1 MFLSKVELE
10 SFLKSFILF
19 FFSLGVL
26 AAVLFYINYTK
37 NIQTLNEKLFNEM
50 RLCSYDLKCEKFT
63 IDFLEKNKQKLY
75 TLYQN
80 DDGLRSYY
88 PIPNSQKYIML
99 LKFSKE
105 NYAKEIHTLQNQATI
120 NFLMVLGVIFLL
132 SILFSIYALY
142 PLKNALL
149 LTQEFIK
156 DILHDFNTPLATLRL
171 NTSMLKKE
179 LDDNEK
185 LIRIE
190 QSVENVLHLQEHLR
204 SSLFNHDMQKERF
217 ELKKVLKEQV
227 QMLEKNYPDI
237 TFFIEIDSSI
247 ILFSDK
253 KAIIRI
259 INNILS
265 NAAKYNSTKG
275 SVTITYNKNSHSLCI
290 KDTGAGIKN
299 PKMIF
304 ERFYKEQER
313 GIGIGLHIV
322 KKLCDEL
329 GIGIEVQSSKGDGT
343 TFQLHLKKLILL

>member
-1 MFLSKVELE
+1 MSKVELE

-19 FFSLGVL
+19 FSSLGIL
-26 AAVLFYINYTK
+26 AGVLFYINYTK
-37 NIQTLNEKLFNEM
+37 DIQTLDEKLFDEM
-50 RLCSYDLKCEKFT
+50 RLCSYDLKCNKFT
-63 IDFLEKNKQKLY
+63 IDFLQKNKQKLY
-75 TLYQN
+75 TLYKN

-99 LKFSKE
+99 LKFSKQ
-105 NYAKEIHTLQNQATI
+105 NYSQELQKLQNKATI
-120 NFLMVLGVIFLL
+120 DFLIVLGVILLL
-132 SILFSIYALY
+132 SVLFSIYALY
-142 PLKNALL
+142 PLRNALL

-156 DILHDFNTPLATLRL
+156 DILHDFNTPLSTLRL

-179 LDDNEK
+179 LGDNDK
-185 LIRIE
+185 LVRIE

-204 SSLFNHDMQKERF
+204 SYLFNHDMQKEKF
-217 ELKKVLKEQV
+217 ELKKILQEQV

-237 TFFIEIDSSI
+237 TFVIEIENTT
-247 ILFSDK
+247 LFTNK
-253 KAIIRI
+253 KAFIRI

-265 NAAKYNSTKG
+265 NAAKYNRTKG
-275 SVTITYNKNSHSLCI
+275 SVTITYNKETHSLFV
-290 KDTGAGIKN
+290 KDTGKGIKN

-329 GIGIEVQSSKGDGT
+329 GINIEVQSSKESGT
-343 TFQLHLKKLILL
+343 TFQLHLEKLTLL

>member
-1 MFLSKVELE
+1 MSKVELE

-19 FFSLGVL
+19 FSSLGIL

-37 NIQTLNEKLFNEM
+37 DVQTLDEKLFDEM
-50 RLCSYDLKCEKFT
+50 RLCSYDLKCTKFS
-63 IDFLEKNKQKLY
+63 IDFLQKNKQKLY
-75 TLYQN
+75 TLYKN

-105 NYAKEIHTLQNQATI
+105 NYSHELQKLQNKAVVD
-120 NFLMVLGVIFLL
+120 FLTVLGIILVL
-132 SILFSIYALY
+132 SVLFSIYALY
-142 PLKNALL
+142 PLRNALL

-179 LDDNEK
+179 LGENEK
-185 LIRIE
+185 IVRIE

-204 SSLFNHDMQKERF
+204 SYLFNHDMQKEKF
-217 ELKKVLKEQV
+217 ELKKVLQEQV

-237 TFFIEIDSSI
+237 TFIIDIENTT
-247 ILFSDK
+247 LFTNK
-253 KAIIRI
+253 KAFIRI

-265 NAAKYNSTKG
+265 NAAKYNRTKG
-275 SVTITYNKNSHSLCI
+275 SVTITYNTKTHSLFI
-290 KDTGAGIKN
+290 KDTGKGIKN
-299 PKMIF
+299 PKMVF

-329 GIGIEVQSSKGDGT
+329 GIDIEVKSSKEKGT
-343 TFQLHLKKLILL
+343 VFQLHLAKLTLL